1 MVKIVWT
8 SAHLNISLPDFK
20 KRKNRFLFQFWAKKC
35 SSNFLF
41 EFKLDVSLFLFHYYP
56 TKDIFSLSG
65 FFIMGTK
72 PSWACCHLRH
82 LRLSALRLGRNS
94 SSGRVQL
101 TLGWMFWVFLLFYSY
116 HGNFEQY
123 SAWDALD
130 LFPMPFL
137 YTGPLKLWRAGG
149 CIAQRKHSCFP
160 LSISEFKSWLF
171 SLYCLVGDSI
181 EIIPI

>member
-1 MVKIVWT
+1 M
-8 SAHLNISLPDFK
+8 SL
-20 KRKNRFLFQFWAKKC
+20 
-35 SSNFLF
+35 
-41 EFKLDVSLFLFHYYP
+41 SLSFFFHYYP

-72 PSWACCHLRH
+72 PSCHLRH

-123 SAWDALD
+123 SAWDALY
-130 LFPMPFL
+130 LFPVPFL
-137 YTGPLKLWRAGG
+137 YTGPLQLCRTGG
-149 CIAQRKHSCFP
+149 CISTEEVYLLPTQQPKVRFP
-160 LSISEFKSWLF
+160 AFF
-171 SLYCLVGDSI
+171 SLLLSGATVFRSNPSSAKQWI
-181 EIIPI
+181 

>member
-1 MVKIVWT
+1 M
-8 SAHLNISLPDFK
+8 SL
-20 KRKNRFLFQFWAKKC
+20 
-35 SSNFLF
+35 
-41 EFKLDVSLFLFHYYP
+41 SLSFFFHYYP

-72 PSWACCHLRH
+72 PSQSCCHLRH

-130 LFPMPFL
+130 LFPVPFL

-160 LSISEFKSWLF
+160 LSISEFKSLLF

-181 EIIPI
+181 EIKPI